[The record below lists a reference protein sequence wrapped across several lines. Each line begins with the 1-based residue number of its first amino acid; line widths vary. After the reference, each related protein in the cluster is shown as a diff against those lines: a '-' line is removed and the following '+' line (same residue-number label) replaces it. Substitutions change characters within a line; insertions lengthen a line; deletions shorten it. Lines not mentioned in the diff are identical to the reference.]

1 MDGGRSGGEERRG
14 QKHEDVGTAVAAVSV
29 RIAEPG
35 FLQKGTWSSETTA
48 RTLCQRAQVSQ
59 SLTMINSKAGTL
71 MLNDPQGKGL
81 SGSQSPHHR
90 ESRGSFLCSYPFS
103 TCSLCACSDR

>member
-14 QKHEDVGTAVAAVSV
+14 QKHEDGGAAVAAVSV
-29 RIAEPG
+29 PVAEPG

-48 RTLCQRAQVSQ
+48 HTPRQRAQVSQ
-59 SLTMINSKAGTL
+59 PLTMINSKARTL

-81 SGSQSPHHR
+81 SASQSPHHG
-90 ESRGSFLCSYPFS
+90 EPWGSFLCSYPFS
-103 TCSLCACSDR
+103 TCSLCACPDR